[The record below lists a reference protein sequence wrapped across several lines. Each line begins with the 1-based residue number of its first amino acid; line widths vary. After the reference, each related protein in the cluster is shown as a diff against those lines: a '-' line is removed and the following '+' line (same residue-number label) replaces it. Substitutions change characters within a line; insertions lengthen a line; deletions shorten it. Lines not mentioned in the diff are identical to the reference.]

1 LGHPHLLHYLPLLF
15 IEVLIFPD
23 SQSLASKS
31 ADLVESQIK
40 TFPDSVIGLAT
51 GSTPLGLYEELIKR
65 HGEHDLSFAGVKTFN
80 LDEYVGIPSNHAQSY
95 RTFMDENLFSK
106 IDIQPSNTQVPD
118 GMAENPLEVGPAY
131 EKMIAD
137 AGGIDLQVLGVG
149 TDGHIG
155 FNEPTS
161 SLSSITRVKTLTQQT
176 IEDNSRFFRP
186 EEFQPKLAITMGI
199 KTILDARRIIL
210 LAHGENKAEA
220 IRDMVEGPLCAMCP
234 ASALQLHPR
243 TTILI
248 DEAAAS
254 QLKLRGYYK
263 FVGEMQDD
271 LERKHRPS
279 DWVSR

>member
-1 LGHPHLLHYLPLLF
+1 M
-15 IEVLIFPD
+15 EVLIFPD
-23 SQSLASKS
+23 AQSLARKS

-51 GSTPLGLYEELIKR
+51 GSTPQGLYDELIRR
-65 HGEHDLSFAGVKTFN
+65 HKDYHLSFARVKTFN
-80 LDEYVGIPSNHAQSY
+80 LDEYVGIPANHPQSY
-95 RTFMDENLFSK
+95 RTFMDDNLFTK
-106 IDIQPSNTQVPD
+106 INIVSSNTQVPN
-118 GMAENPLEVGPAY
+118 GLSENPLDVGPAY
-131 EKMIAD
+131 EKMIEE

-161 SLSSITRVKTLTQQT
+161 SIGSITRIKTLTKQT
-176 IEDNSRFFRP
+176 IEDNSRFFKP
-186 EEFQPKLAITMGI
+186 DEFQPKLAITMGI

-210 LAHGENKAEA
+210 LAYGENKAEA
-220 IRDMVEGPLCAMCP
+220 VRDMVEGPLSAFCP
-234 ASALQLHPR
+234 ASALQLHQR

-248 DEAAAS
+248 DESAAS
-254 QLKLRGYYK
+254 KLSLQGYYK

-271 LERKHRPS
+271 LVRKHRPS